1 MLSAGGGVLTGRATP
16 VRRRAT
22 LLSTRVVAR
31 DTWWQEFACPDIA
44 AGALP
49 GQFVML
55 GVGLGA
61 PGAWLLPRPFSVG
74 WTGPGGEVG
83 ILLRAYGEGT
93 RALARLE
100 VGQHALLLGP
110 LGRPFDTRRTP
121 TEAGHSGD
129 FGAGSGNESG
139 PDVGIECIAGGVGL
153 APFIFLAARE
163 AAEGRRVRLVY
174 GERDAG
180 AVFDPD
186 VITRLTDH
194 EPELF
199 TEDGSAGRR
208 GLVTAGLDPASPDR
222 LLGCGPTPLLR
233 ALVAFARDC
242 GRDLQVSVEEHMGCG
257 IGTCQGCVVRGADGR
272 WVKACIE
279 GSVFPADELDWTAI

>member
-1 MLSAGGGVLTGRATP
+1 MLSAGGGVLARRATP
-16 VRRRAT
+16 VRRRAR

-31 DTWWQEFACPDIA
+31 DTWWQEFDCPDIA
-44 AGALP
+44 AAALP

-55 GVGLGA
+55 GVGLEA

-74 WTGPGGEVG
+74 WAGPGGEVG
-83 ILLRAYGEGT
+83 ILLRTFGDGT

-100 VGQHALLLGP
+100 TGQEALLLGP
-110 LGRPFDTRRTP
+110 LGRPFDASRDGVD
-121 TEAGHSGD
+121 TEPG
-129 FGAGSGNESG
+129 
-139 PDVGIECIAGGVGL
+139 VECIAGGVGL
-153 APFIFLAARE
+153 APFIFLAAHE

-180 AVFDPD
+180 AVFDPAL
-186 VITRLTDH
+186 IARLTDH
-194 EPELF
+194 EAELY

-208 GLVTAGLDPASPDR
+208 GLVTAGLDPPHARASWGAVR
-222 LLGCGPTPLLR
+222 RRSCGHL
-233 ALVAFARDC
+233 AAFAREH

-257 IGTCQGCVVRGADGR
+257 IGTCQGCVVRSADGR

-279 GSVFPADELDWTAI
+279 GSVFPADELDWGAI

>member
-1 MLSAGGGVLTGRATP
+1 MLSAGGEVLARRATP

-44 AGALP
+44 AAALP

-55 GVGLGA
+55 GFGLDA
-61 PGAWLLPRPFSVG
+61 PGSWLLPRPFSVG

-83 ILLRAYGEGT
+83 ILLRTYGGGT
-93 RALARLE
+93 RALSRLE
-100 VGQHALLLGP
+100 VGQKALLLGP
-110 LGRPFDTRRTP
+110 LGRPFET
-121 TEAGHSGD
+121 GGD
-129 FGAGSGNESG
+129 APES
-139 PDVGIECIAGGVGL
+139 PIECIAGGVGL

-174 GERDAG
+174 GERDAE
-180 AVFDPD
+180 AVFDPGL
-186 VITRLTDH
+186 IGRLTDH

-208 GLVTAGLDPASPDR
+208 GLVTAGLDPASPAW

-233 ALVAFARDC
+233 SLAAFAREH
-242 GRDLQVSVEEHMGCG
+242 GRHLQVSVEEHMGCG

-279 GSVFPADELDWTAI
+279 GSVFPAEELDWGAM

>member
-1 MLSAGGGVLTGRATP
+1 MLSAGGGVRARRATP

-44 AGALP
+44 AVSQP

-83 ILLRAYGEGT
+83 ILLRTYGEGT
-93 RALARLE
+93 RALSRLE
-100 VGQHALLLGP
+100 VGQEALLLGP
-110 LGRPFDTRRTP
+110 LGRPFE
-121 TEAGHSGD
+121 TEAD
-129 FGAGSGNESG
+129 PVAAAAGPG
-139 PDVGIECIAGGVGL
+139 VECIAGGVGL

-180 AVFDPD
+180 AVFDPEL
-186 VITRLTDH
+186 IARLTDH

-208 GLVTAGLDPASPDR
+208 GLVTAGLDPASRAR

-233 ALVAFARDC
+233 ALAAFAREH

-257 IGTCQGCVVRGADGR
+257 IGTCQGCVVRSADGR
-272 WVKACIE
+272 WVKACID
-279 GSVFPADELDWTAI
+279 GSVFPADELDWAAM

>member
-1 MLSAGGGVLTGRATP
+1 MLSAGGGVLARRATP

-44 AGALP
+44 AAARP

-55 GVGLGA
+55 GVGLDA

-74 WTGPGGEVG
+74 WTGHGGEVG
-83 ILLRAYGEGT
+83 ILLRTYGEGT
-93 RALARLE
+93 RALSRLE
-100 VGQHALLLGP
+100 AGQDALLLGP
-110 LGRPFDTRRTP
+110 LGRPFETGDPAAAESRTAP
-121 TEAGHSGD
+121 GVECG
-129 FGAGSGNESG
+129 
-139 PDVGIECIAGGVGL
+139 VECIAGGVGL

-180 AVFDPD
+180 AVFDPAL
-186 VITRLTDH
+186 ISRLTDH
-194 EPELF
+194 EVELF

-208 GLVTAGLDPASPDR
+208 GLVTGGLDPASRAR

-233 ALVAFARDC
+233 ALAAFAREH

-257 IGTCQGCVVRGADGR
+257 IGTCQGCVVRSADGR

-279 GSVFPADELDWTAI
+279 GSVFPADELDWGAI

>member
-1 MLSAGGGVLTGRATP
+1 MSAGGGATARRAVP

-31 DTWWQEFACPDIA
+31 DTWWQEFACPGIA
-44 AGALP
+44 AAARP

-55 GVGLGA
+55 GVGLEA

-83 ILLRAYGEGT
+83 ILLRSYGVGT

-100 VGQHALLLGP
+100 AGQEALLLGP
-110 LGRPFDTRRTP
+110 LGRPFDTSRD
-121 TEAGHSGD
+121 GSGSG
-129 FGAGSGNESG
+129 FAAGAGPE
-139 PDVGIECIAGGVGL
+139 IECIAGGVGL
-153 APFIFLAARE
+153 APFIFLAAQE

-180 AVFDPD
+180 AVFDPAL
-186 VITRLTDH
+186 IARLTDH

-208 GLVTAGLDPASPDR
+208 GLVTAGLDPASRAR

-233 ALVAFARDC
+233 ALAAFAREH

-279 GSVFPADELDWTAI
+279 GSVFPADELDWGSM

>member
-1 MLSAGGGVLTGRATP
+1 MLSAGGGVLARRATP

-31 DTWWQEFACPDIA
+31 DTWWQEFDCPDIA
-44 AGALP
+44 AAALP

-55 GVGLGA
+55 GVGLEA

-74 WTGPGGEVG
+74 WAGAGGEVG
-83 ILLRAYGEGT
+83 ILLRTFGDGT

-100 VGQHALLLGP
+100 TGQEALLLGP
-110 LGRPFDTRRTP
+110 LGRPFDASREGVDT
-121 TEAGHSGD
+121 
-129 FGAGSGNESG
+129 G
-139 PDVGIECIAGGVGL
+139 PEPGVECIAGGVGL
-153 APFIFLAARE
+153 APFIFLAAHE

-180 AVFDPD
+180 AVFDPAL
-186 VITRLTDH
+186 ITRLTDH
-194 EPELF
+194 EAELY

-208 GLVTAGLDPASPDR
+208 GLVTAGLDPTSRAR

-233 ALVAFARDC
+233 ALAAFAREH

-257 IGTCQGCVVRGADGR
+257 IGTCQGCVVRSADGR

-279 GSVFPADELDWTAI
+279 GSVFPADELDWGAI

>member
-1 MLSAGGGVLTGRATP
+1 MLSAGGGVLARRATP

-44 AGALP
+44 SAALP

-55 GVGLGA
+55 GVGLDA

-83 ILLRAYGEGT
+83 ILLRTYGEGT
-93 RALARLE
+93 RALSRLE
-100 VGQHALLLGP
+100 AGQKALLLGP
-110 LGRPFDTRRTP
+110 LGRPFETGGDAVDSGV
-121 TEAGHSGD
+121 AGAAERGT
-129 FGAGSGNESG
+129 
-139 PDVGIECIAGGVGL
+139 ECIAGGVGL
-153 APFIFLAARE
+153 APFIFLAARQ

-180 AVFDPD
+180 AVFDPAL
-186 VITRLTDH
+186 ISRLTDH
-194 EPELF
+194 EVELF

-208 GLVTAGLDPASPDR
+208 GLVTGGLDPASRAR

-233 ALVAFARDC
+233 ALAAFAREH

-257 IGTCQGCVVRGADGR
+257 IGTCQGCVVRSADGR

-279 GSVFPADELDWTAI
+279 GSVFPADELDWGAI